1 MKWCVPKTGMSTTTT
16 RTQTSPL
23 RKSRI
28 SEPATNWA
36 SRAPPRSFR
45 LCVPLGG
52 PRPKGGMTADA
63 AARDALAD
71 RIPEIEEAYEFMLS
85 HAAQGHQ
92 RGTEGE
98 LIRNSPER
106 ADA

>member
-1 MKWCVPKTGMSTTTT
+1 
-16 RTQTSPL
+16 
-23 RKSRI
+23 
-28 SEPATNWA
+28 
-36 SRAPPRSFR
+36 
-45 LCVPLGG
+45 
-52 PRPKGGMTADA
+52 MTADA

-92 RGTEGE
+92 RGTEGD

-106 ADA
+106 ADAALEGIGAAATAAAGATGADPAIFRPFMATLDNDARKAGPA